1 VNKAAGYALPLVRLT
16 LDKLDPMNKRH
27 SLLICSLLCLFFVL
41 FSCGKSENA
50 SVPESFRVTIRVQDE
65 PLSLI
70 PMMSSTIVG
79 SQIIRH
85 IYWPAAEYDPFDLT
99 YQALLLTDLPE
110 SVTEAEGP
118 WKGSQ
123 RFDLRLREEASW
135 SDGEPITAA
144 DYAFSVKAAFLPAC
158 AVSGFASFFSNLQDI
173 RINPADPKQITVWV
187 SPGYMLA
194 KELVSNFNLIPRHNY
209 DPEDVLAK
217 YSLAQLKDP
226 QSTGVDLGQ
235 DTAYQALDQYF
246 QLMDMTPDNIVGSGP
261 YTLGDWQSKQY
272 LALKRVDDWWGDQL
286 KIRKPLFEAYP
297 EEIVY
302 QIISDEQV
310 ALTALKDGSVDVAMI
325 ARPDNYIATQQEPG
339 ATDKFTFGHA
349 SNSIYMYIGMNNQHP
364 ILRDAEVR
372 TALAYSMDVDRVIS
386 TLMNGLAQ
394 RTVGPFM
401 PGSPNYNNDLKPIPL
416 NIEEALKHLNAAGW
430 TDSNRDGT
438 VDKMIDGRRIECVL
452 PVMVSANSS
461 LGQNVALI
469 LQENAAKIGIRIEL
483 DPIADNATLR
493 QRLGTGDFVMATMSN
508 SPSVGIYDPYQSWHS
523 QSFKDNTGNVIG
535 FVDPESDAIID
546 SLRHEE
552 DPQQLIDEYRQFQ
565 AELYKEQPV
574 IFLVIPEVLFIH
586 RKDYEVRPSV
596 VKPGIWEPAII
607 PQQQ

>member
-1 VNKAAGYALPLVRLT
+1 MNKAARYALPLVRLT
-16 LDKLDPMNKRH
+16 PDKLYPMNKRQ
-27 SLLICSLLCLFFVL
+27 SVLICSLLFLFFSL
-41 FSCGKSENA
+41 FSCRKSENA

-65 PLSLI
+65 PLSLL
-70 PMMSSTIVG
+70 PMMSSTVVG
-79 SQIIRH
+79 SQVIRH
-85 IYWPAAEYDPFDLT
+85 IFWPAAEYDPFDLT
-99 YQALLLTDLPE
+99 YRPLLLESLPE
-110 SVTEAEGP
+110 PVTEAEGP

-123 RFDLRLREEASW
+123 RFELNLRQEASW
-135 SDGEPITAA
+135 SDGEPITAE
-144 DYAFSVKAAFLPAC
+144 DYVFSVKAAFLPSC
-158 AVSGFASFFSNLQDI
+158 AMSGFASFFANLQDI
-173 RINPADPKQITVWV
+173 RVNPDDPKQLTVWV

-194 KELVSNFNLIPRHNY
+194 RELVSNFNLIPRHVY
-209 DPEDVLAK
+209 DSEDVLSK
-217 YSLAQLKDP
+217 YSLGQLKDP
-226 QSTGVDLGQ
+226 ESAGIDLSQ
-235 DTAYQALDQYF
+235 DASFQALDQAF
-246 QLMDMTPDNIVGSGP
+246 QLLDMVPENIVGSGP

-272 LALKRVDDWWGDQL
+272 LALKRVDGWWGN
-286 KIRKPLFEAYP
+286 KIKTQEALFDAFP
-297 EEIVY
+297 QEIIY
-302 QIISDEQV
+302 QIIPDEQV
-310 ALTALKDGSVDVAMI
+310 ALTALKDGSIDLAMI
-325 ARPDNYIATQQEPG
+325 ARPDNYIATQQEQG
-339 ATDKFTFGHA
+339 AADKFTFGHA
-349 SNSIYMYIGMNNQHP
+349 SNSVYMYIGMNNQHP
-364 ILRDAEVR
+364 ILRDPEVR
-372 TALAYSMDVDRVIS
+372 TALAYTMDVDRVIS

-401 PGSPNYNNDLKPIPL
+401 PGSPYYNQNLKPIPL
-416 NIEEALKHLNAAGW
+416 DLNEALKHLSAAGW
-430 TDSNRDGT
+430 SDSNHDGT
-438 VDKMIDGRRIECVL
+438 VDKEIEGRRVECVL

-469 LQENAAKIGIRIEL
+469 LQENAAKVGVRIEL

-523 QSFKDNTGNVIG
+523 QSFRDNTGNVIG

-552 DPQQLIDEYRQFQ
+552 NPQELIEEYQSFQ

-607 PQQQ
+607 PQHQ